1 MSARVG
7 DTQIPVTISLRD
19 AVSGA
24 IVDLSGYDTAQLV
37 LRRPD
42 KTETA
47 VAATLGVSAVSATVA
62 VFDQKG
68 TWRLSVRLS
77 HSGTG
82 VQRTSRAVSIGV
94 EPVP

>member
-24 IVDLSGYDTAQLV
+24 IVDLSVYDTAQLI
-37 LRRPD
+37 LRAPD
-42 KTETA
+42 GTETVLA
-47 VAATLGVSAVSATVA
+47 ATIGASQVAAVVPVL
-62 VFDQKG
+62 DRHG
-68 TWRLSVRLS
+68 TWRMRARLS

-82 VQRTSRAVSIGV
+82 VQRTSRAVSITV
-94 EPVP
+94 EPVA